1 MSWDPFLMKKLL
13 KVKFVGPWIVHGCTI
28 LRRLGQQLR
37 LKKKNAE
44 RGKCRCANALSKRSF
59 NKQCFGYN
67 FHKEYIG
74 KSMVRR
80 YSYSFLSHSCWVSI
94 IKFRLKWWK
103 THSYMFHQNLF
114 QSSNFVF
121 FHSSPLTFNFIQLR
135 LFHQIF
141 LNVVASFSIF
151 KIKKKNQLMSEKY
164 FLDLFFTTKKQK
176 QKTKNKKTKKKK
188 QKTKTN
194 KQTNKQNLTE
204 MC

>member
-1 MSWDPFLMKKLL
+1 M
-13 KVKFVGPWIVHGCTI
+13 HGCTI

-44 RGKCRCANALSKRSF
+44 RGKCRRANALSKRSF

-80 YSYSFLSHSCWVSI
+80 YSYSFLSHSCWISI

-121 FHSSPLTFNFIQLR
+121 VYFSSLTFNFIQLR
-135 LFHQIF
+135 LFHHF
-141 LNVVASFSIF
+141 FF
-151 KIKKKNQLMSEKY
+151 KCCGK
-164 FLDLFFTTKKQK
+164 FF
-176 QKTKNKKTKKKK
+176 NF
-188 QKTKTN
+188 
-194 KQTNKQNLTE
+194 
-204 MC
+204 